1 MESITGVR
9 RGTFDQLFVRDT
21 NQDLINVLSLA
32 GGSTDLTAV
41 ETRLTA
47 VEGVNTAQDTTIAGK
62 QDSLTSLSAGTQVS
76 LLNGT
81 LLKPLQPGSNIT
93 LTDAGTHVVLA
104 SSGGGSGV
112 AVTAPLTLNGNTV
125 GLDMSSAAITIGQ
138 LTVATDIT
146 CVDLQANTLYG
157 PAAVQIT
164 ANTQAQIST
173 AIATV
178 EPGFVAADDIEKRST
193 ASGPELGFKQTFKDA
208 ITALQAGTLTG
219 QHVNCTQLTC
229 THDITAGDVTCLSI
243 QGGAGVQIANNIA
256 TQVATREPA
265 FQTSAELTKTL
276 NVPTGVIELGF
287 SAATQ
292 TRLNG
297 FDTSIAAKEPAFQTT
312 TDLVKTLNLGAG
324 TIELGISS
332 TLEAR
337 IAALEAAINPF
348 FCAGV
353 LYPNGTIRISKGRVG
368 FTVATSGG
376 GADYAITFAQSYG
389 SLNYVAVCCSSQWH
403 DIVGGRTAT
412 SFTLYVRGSANQ
424 NVNNAD
430 ISFIVV

>member
-1 MESITGVR
+1 MIHSQMTGLAT
-9 RGTFDQLFVRDT
+9 GTFDELYVKHPSLYHLIDVAETVSVAAGVVEGNVQHLLSTAT
-21 NQDLINVLSLA
+21 NTTSI
-32 GGSTDLTAV
+32 TDLQASIT
-41 ETRLTA
+41 
-47 VEGVNTAQDTTIAGK
+47 GK

-219 QHVNCTQLTC
+219 QHVTCAQLTC

-243 QGGAGVQIANNIA
+243 QGGA
-256 TQVATREPA
+256 
-265 FQTSAELTKTL
+265 
-276 NVPTGVIELGF
+276 
-287 SAATQ
+287 
-292 TRLNG
+292 
-297 FDTSIAAKEPAFQTT
+297 
-312 TDLVKTLNLGAG
+312 
-324 TIELGISS
+324 ISQHRWP
-332 TLEAR
+332 LESQYFR
-337 IAALEAAINPF
+337 HL
-348 FCAGV
+348 
-353 LYPNGTIRISKGRVG
+353 R
-368 FTVATSGG
+368 
-376 GADYAITFAQSYG
+376 SY
-389 SLNYVAVCCSSQWH
+389 
-403 DIVGGRTAT
+403 
-412 SFTLYVRGSANQ
+412 
-424 NVNNAD
+424 
-430 ISFIVV
+430 

>member
-1 MESITGVR
+1 MESITGVN
-9 RGTFDQLFVRDT
+9 RGTFDQLFVRDGSA
-21 NQDLINVLSLA
+21 LVNVLDLA

-41 ETRLTA
+41 ETRLAA
-47 VEGVNTAQDTTIAGK
+47 VEGANAAQDTTIAGK
-62 QDSLTSLSAGTQVS
+62 QDSLNSISTGTQVS
-76 LLNGT
+76 LLSGA
-81 LLKPLQPGSNIT
+81 LLKPLQPGSNVT
-93 LTDAGTHVVLA
+93 LTDAGTHVVVA
-104 SSGGGSGV
+104 SSGGGSV

-125 GLDMSSAAITIGQ
+125 GLDMSSSAVTIGQ
-138 LTVATDIT
+138 LTVAADVT
-146 CVDLQANTLYG
+146 CGDLQANTLYG
-157 PAAVQIT
+157 PAAVQIQT
-164 ANTQAQIST
+164 NTQAQINT

-178 EPGFVAADDIEKRST
+178 EPGFAAADDLEKRT
-193 ASGPELGFKQTFKDA
+193 PASGAELGFKQSFKDT

-219 QHVNCTQLTC
+219 QHVNCAQLTC

-243 QGGAGVQIANNIA
+243 QGGAGVQISNNIA

-265 FQTSAELTKTL
+265 FQASAELTKTL

-287 SAATQ
+287 SAAIQ

-312 TDLVKTLNLGAG
+312 ADLVKTLNLGAG